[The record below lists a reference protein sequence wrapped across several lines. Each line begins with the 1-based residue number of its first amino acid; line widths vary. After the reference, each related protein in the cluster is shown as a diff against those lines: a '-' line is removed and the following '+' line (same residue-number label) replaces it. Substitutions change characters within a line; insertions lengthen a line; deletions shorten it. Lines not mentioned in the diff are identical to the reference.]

1 MIDLATM
8 IFKPCTCSPSFILGF
23 PVENATRHPGG
34 DGEAKPYHLVL
45 RSGVDLTLTT
55 SDAVTTSQHIP
66 NACILWVKDT
76 KENTFVYSI
85 TDADKRKIY
94 EQSMYGDQKA
104 TQVFGNAAPIGEA
117 QKEEAPAGT
126 PR

>member
-1 MIDLATM
+1 M
-8 IFKPCTCSPSFILGF
+8 
-23 PVENATRHPGG
+23 
-34 DGEAKPYHLVL
+34 L

-66 NACILWVKDT
+66 HACTLWVKNT
-76 KENTFVYSI
+76 IFKENTFVYSI

-94 EQSMYGDQKA
+94 EQSMYGDKKA

-117 QKEEAPAGT
+117 HSEETPAGT
-126 PR
+126 SGRESDVTSP